1 MIELKDIN
9 LHYPLFN
16 QKSLR
21 SKLLGHKN
29 KNVEF
34 FHALK
39 NINLKFNKNDYVAL
53 TGRNGSGKSTLIKL
67 IAGVYFPTSGSININ
82 GKRTSILDS
91 IIGLNDTGSAIDN
104 IFIIGLLIGCD
115 KKYLKENIKKILDFT
130 DIDQKFH
137 NNPISTYSEGMKI
150 RLVISVM
157 LFANHEILILDEF
170 FGAVDKEFREK
181 IFINFKKKINNNLCV
196 MATHDQQI
204 IQQFCNRVIELKNG
218 EIISDQKI

>member
-21 SKLLGHKN
+21 SKLLGNEN
-29 KNVEF
+29 KDVDF

-39 NINLKFNKNDYVAL
+39 NINIRFNRNDYVAL
-53 TGRNGSGKSTLIKL
+53 IGRNGSGKSTLVKL
-67 IAGVYFPTSGSININ
+67 ISGVYSPTSGSISIN
-82 GKRTSILDS
+82 GQRTSILDS

-115 KKYLKENIKKILDFT
+115 KKFLKENFKKILDFT
-130 DIDQKFH
+130 DIDHKFH
-137 NNPISTYSEGMKI
+137 NNPISTYSDGMKI
-150 RLVISVM
+150 RVVISVM
-157 LFANHEILILDEF
+157 LFSNPEILILDEF

-181 IFINFKKKINNNLCV
+181 IFKNFKKKINNKLCI

-204 IQQFCNRVIELKNG
+204 IKEFCNRVIEIKNG